1 MAEPNYD
8 AAPVTVRDDLAA
20 AHRRAW
26 AHIAGPGTWW
36 DGAARVAIAA
46 ETRVVRQCR
55 LCAARKAALSPYMV
69 DGAHDALTDLPAP
82 AIEVIHRVR
91 SDAGRLT
98 ERWYQGVIASGL
110 DEGAYVEIIAVLAT
124 TVAVDSFTHALG
136 PAPHKLP
143 APRPGAPSRRQPRG
157 AKKSLAW
164 VATLAPE
171 DVTAADG
178 DLYAGLAAVNIHR
191 ALSLVPAEVI
201 AFFDLDAVQYL
212 PDSGLRDYGREYR
225 AISHPQIE
233 LLAARVSAINGCVY

>member
-1 MAEPNYD
+1 MAELSYD
-8 AAPVTVRDDLAA
+8 EAPVTVRKDLAA
-20 AHRRAW
+20 AHQRAW
-26 AHIAGPGTWW
+26 RRIARPGTWW
-36 DGAARVAIAA
+36 DGAARIAIAS
-46 ETRVVRQCR
+46 ETRQAPRCR
-55 LCAARKAALSPYMV
+55 LCRDRKAALSPYIV
-69 DGAHDALTDLPAP
+69 EGAHDAATDLPAP

-91 SDAGRLT
+91 TDAGRLT
-98 ERWYQGVIASGL
+98 ERWVQDVIAGGL

-124 TVAVDSFTHALG
+124 TVAFDSFTHALG
-136 PAPHKLP
+136 VAPHALP
-143 APRPGAPSRRQPRG
+143 DAAPGTPSRHRPRG

-171 DVTAADG
+171 DVTAEDG
-178 DLYAGLAAVNIHR
+178 DLYAGLSAVNIHR

-201 AFFDLDAVQYL
+201 GFFDLDAAQYL